1 MKEIRKLKVK
11 WSKRE
16 KDFMVYYPRRCDGAL
31 IQGKLFH
38 KQMIFDYLAFLRGEE
53 CPYNMEEDFIEELEK
68 RGYDK
73 TTMKFEI
80 SLKQEEEQK

>member
-1 MKEIRKLKVK
+1 MENILKVK

-31 IQGKLFH
+31 IQHKLFCQ
-38 KQMIFDYLAFLRGEE
+38 QMLFDFDKLNTNQM
-53 CPYNMEEDFIEELEK
+53 PYRMEDNFIEELEK

-73 TTMKFEI
+73 TTLKFEI
-80 SLKQEEEQK
+80 KLKENF